1 MADARHLVIRPLR
14 VGQDLKDDVEVRTKK
29 KDKNSTSIRKLYK
42 WIGKRECS
50 QIDDPEISDIKRQ
63 GSKGLNTVFFLNV
76 V

>member
-1 MADARHLVIRPLR
+1 MLKS
-14 VGQDLKDDVEVRTKK
+14 GQKK

-63 GSKGLNTVFFLNV
+63 GSKGLNTVFFFFLNV